1 MTAMRI
7 EKTEAVDLDRIAAI
21 EAECF
26 SDPRSIHS
34 LEESLYNPLVLFI
47 SAFDEDAD
55 EPIGYAILQ
64 ILDDEAELLSVA
76 VSGGFRR
83 RGAGRAMLQRIIG
96 IARNEGVKNMYLEVR
111 ESNLCARR
119 LYESEG
125 FVPVGKRRGYY
136 KKPTE
141 DALVMR
147 AVLTAPI
154 P

>member
-34 LEESLYNPLVLFI
+34 LEESLYNPLVRFI

-83 RGAGRAMLQRIIG
+83 RGAGL
-96 IARNEGVKNMYLEVR
+96 ARNEGVKNMYLEVR

-147 AVLTAPI
+147 AELTAPI